1 MTGLVFKRLWIVSR
15 LEKAARTVSFQPGT
29 NILTGE
35 NDVGKST
42 LIKSLY
48 HSIGADAP
56 QMNNTR
62 WRRAKAFYCSE
73 VALNGAT
80 YFIVRDGKHF
90 GVFDAQKGMLS
101 KHSGISTEGGIADFI
116 CEQLSFNVE
125 LEKSADGKLGRAG
138 PAFYFLPFYVDQD
151 AGWTKSWESFSGLQQ
166 FTSYRKNMIEY
177 HLGIRPQSYYDA
189 KKKEMELLEAKSSL
203 QGERNVLSTA
213 LATFQK
219 RSSQIQVSLD
229 PEAFKEELDQLVDA
243 YNLQRARQQDA
254 LSNVKDIRNERNAID
269 TDIAI
274 LRRSISELSADYE
287 YAARLDTPDV
297 VGCPTCGTEFEN
309 SFQERFGLLDDV
321 DYCRGILDQRQK
333 ARIEVSEKLDAAERE
348 YQSVGQETHGMEL
361 LLNRK
366 KSEVTLRDIVAS
378 EGNKEMVASLGADI
392 SGKDESIEEI
402 QKAIDGLKADLKL
415 DTKRKKGILEYYQSR
430 MKEYLN
436 ALNVFVLEESDY
448 AEPTK
453 VIKNNAL
460 GSDLPRALLAQYFAL
475 LHTMK
480 KFGGTKV
487 CPLIID
493 SPQQQE
499 QDTSNVGAIFKF
511 IFSKALD
518 GQQLILGTIS
528 TEVVPDEIIPEGAN
542 RIVLSNEKYSVLRR
556 DQFSEAIADVGEMHE
571 LLLAT

>member
-1 MTGLVFKRLWIVSR
+1 MTGLVFKRLWIVSK
-15 LEKAARTVSFQPGT
+15 LEKAARMVSFQPGI

-62 WRRAKAFYCSE
+62 WRRSKAFYCSE
-73 VALNGAT
+73 VSLNGET
-80 YFIVRDGKHF
+80 CFIVRDGKHF
-90 GVFDAQKGMLS
+90 GVFDARKGMLS
-101 KHSGISTEGGIADFI
+101 KHSGITTEGGIAGFI
-116 CEQLSFNVE
+116 CEQLGFNIE
-125 LEKSADGKLGRAG
+125 LEKSADGNLGRAG

-166 FTSYRKNMIEY
+166 FTAYRKNMIEY
-177 HLGIRPQSYYDA
+177 HLGIRPQTYYDA
-189 KKKEMELLEAKSSL
+189 KKKEMEFLDAKSSL

-213 LATFQK
+213 LTTFRK
-219 RSSQIQVSLD
+219 RSSRLQVGLD
-229 PEAFKEELDQLVDA
+229 PVAFKEDLDQLVDA

-254 LSNVKDIRNERNAID
+254 LSKVKDIRNERNAID

-274 LRRSISELSADYE
+274 LRRSIAELSADYE
-287 YAARLDTPDV
+287 YAARLETPDV

-309 SFQERFGLLDDV
+309 SFQARFGLLDDV
-321 DYCRGILDQRQK
+321 VYCQGILDQRQK
-333 ARIEVSEKLDAAERE
+333 DHTEVSEKLAAAERE
-348 YQSVGQETHGMEL
+348 YKLVGQETDEMEL

-378 EGNKEMVASLGADI
+378 EGNKEMVVSLSADI
-392 SGKDESIEEI
+392 TGKDEAIEEV
-402 QKAIDGLKADLKL
+402 QKAIDELKSDLRL
-415 DTKRKKGILEYYQSR
+415 DSKKKKEILEYYQSR

-448 AEPTK
+448 AEPTT

-499 QDTSNVGAIFKF
+499 QDPSNVSAIFKF

-528 TEVVPDEIIPEGAN
+528 TEAVPYETIPDGAN

-556 DQFSEAIADVGEMHE
+556 DQFSAAIADVGEMHE
-571 LLLAT
+571 LMLAR

>member
-1 MTGLVFKRLWIVSR
+1 
-15 LEKAARTVSFQPGT
+15 
-29 NILTGE
+29 
-35 NDVGKST
+35 
-42 LIKSLY
+42 
-48 HSIGADAP
+48 
-56 QMNNTR
+56 
-62 WRRAKAFYCSE
+62 
-73 VALNGAT
+73 
-80 YFIVRDGKHF
+80 
-90 GVFDAQKGMLS
+90 
-101 KHSGISTEGGIADFI
+101 
-116 CEQLSFNVE
+116 
-125 LEKSADGKLGRAG
+125 
-138 PAFYFLPFYVDQD
+138 
-151 AGWTKSWESFSGLQQ
+151 
-166 FTSYRKNMIEY
+166 MIEY

-189 KKKEMELLEAKSSL
+189 KKKEMEFSEKKSAL
-203 QGERNVLSTA
+203 QAERNVLSTA

-229 PEAFKEELDQLVDA
+229 PVAFKEELDQLVDS

-254 LSNVKDIRNERNAID
+254 LSKVKDIRNERNAID

-287 YAARLDTPDV
+287 YAARLETPDV

-348 YQSVGQETHGMEL
+348 YRSVGQETHEMEL

-366 KSEVTLRDIVAS
+366 KSEVSLRDIVAS
-378 EGNKEMVASLGADI
+378 EGNKEMVISLSADI
-392 SGKDESIEEI
+392 ASKDELIEEV
-402 QKAIDGLKADLKL
+402 QKAIDGLKGDLKL
-415 DTKRKKGILEYYQSR
+415 DSKKKKGILEYYQAR

-448 AEPTK
+448 AEPTR

-475 LHTMK
+475 LHTLN

-487 CPLIID
+487 IPLIID

-499 QDTSNVGAIFKF
+499 QDSNNLDAIFKF
-511 IFSKALD
+511 IFTKALD

-528 TEVVPDEIIPEGAN
+528 TQAVSSEIIPEDAN
-542 RIVLSNEKYSVLRR
+542 RITISNEKYSVLRR
-556 DQFSEAIADVGEMHE
+556 DQYVESIDEVGVMHE
-571 LLLAT
+571 FLLSN

>member
-1 MTGLVFKRLWIVSR
+1 MTGLVFKKLWIVSK
-15 LEKAARTVSFQPGT
+15 LEKAARIVSFQAGT

-62 WRRAKAFYCSE
+62 WKRGRAFYCSE
-73 VALNGAT
+73 VALNKTT

-90 GVFDAQKGMLS
+90 GVFDTEKGMLS
-101 KHSGISTEGGIADFI
+101 KYSGISTEGGIADFI
-116 CEQLSFNVE
+116 CEQLDFNIE

-166 FTSYRKNMIEY
+166 FSSYRKNMIEY

-189 KKKEMELLEAKSSL
+189 RKKEMELSEKRSAH
-203 QGERNVLSTA
+203 QADRNVLSTA

-219 RSSQIQVSLD
+219 RSSKLQVNLD
-229 PEAFKEELDQLVDA
+229 PLAFKEELDQLVDS

-254 LSNVKDIRNERNAID
+254 LSKVKDIRNERNAID

-287 YAARLDTPDV
+287 YAARLETPDI

-321 DYCRGILDQRQK
+321 DYCQGILDQRQK
-333 ARIEVSEKLDAAERE
+333 DRIEVSEKLDASERE
-348 YQSVGQETHGMEL
+348 YRTVGQETHEMEL

-366 KSEVTLRDIVAS
+366 KSEVSLRDIVAS
-378 EGNKEMVASLGADI
+378 EGNKEMVVSLRSDIAS
-392 SGKDESIEEI
+392 KDALIEEVR
-402 QKAIDGLKADLKL
+402 KAIDGLKGDVKL
-415 DTKRKKGILEYYQSR
+415 DSKKKKEILEYYQSR

-448 AEPTK
+448 AEPTR

-475 LHTMK
+475 LHTTK
-480 KFGGTKV
+480 RFGGTKV

-499 QDTSNVGAIFKF
+499 QDSSNVSAIFKF
-511 IFSKALD
+511 IFSNALD
-518 GQQLILGTIS
+518 SQQLILGTIS
-528 TEVVPDEIIPEGAN
+528 TDAVPDETIPEGAN

-556 DQFSEAIADVGEMHE
+556 DQFAEAIADVGEMHE
-571 LLLAT
+571 LLLAK

>member
-1 MTGLVFKRLWIVSR
+1 MTGLVFKRLWIVSK
-15 LEKAARTVSFQPGT
+15 LEKAARTVSFQSGI

-62 WRRAKAFYCSE
+62 WKRAKAFYCSE
-73 VALNGAT
+73 ILLKGNT

-116 CEQLSFNVE
+116 CGQLNFNIE

-166 FTSYRKNMIEY
+166 FASYRKNMIEY
-177 HLGIRPQSYYDA
+177 HLGVRPQSYYDA
-189 KKKEMELLEAKSSL
+189 KKKEMEFLETKSSL

-219 RSSQIQVSLD
+219 RSSQIQVNLD
-229 PEAFKEELDQLVDA
+229 PDAFKEELDQLVDA

-274 LRRSISELSADYE
+274 LHRSISELSADYE
-287 YAARLDTPDV
+287 YAARLETPDV
-297 VGCPTCGTEFEN
+297 IGCPTCGTEFEN

-348 YQSVGQETHGMEL
+348 YKLVRQETEKMEL

-366 KSEVTLRDIVAS
+366 KSEVTLRDIIAS
-378 EGNKEMVASLGADI
+378 EGNKEMVASLCADI
-392 SGKDESIEEI
+392 AGKDDSIEEV
-402 QKAIDGLKADLKL
+402 QNAIDGLKADLKL
-415 DTKRKKGILEYYQSR
+415 NSKRKKGILEYYQSR

-436 ALNVFVLEESDY
+436 ALNVLVLEESDY

-475 LHTMK
+475 LHTMM

-518 GQQLILGTIS
+518 GQQIILGTIS
-528 TEVVPDEIIPEGAN
+528 TEAVPDETIPEDAN

-556 DQFSEAIADVGEMHE
+556 DQFFEAIADVGEMHE
-571 LLLAT
+571 LLLAK